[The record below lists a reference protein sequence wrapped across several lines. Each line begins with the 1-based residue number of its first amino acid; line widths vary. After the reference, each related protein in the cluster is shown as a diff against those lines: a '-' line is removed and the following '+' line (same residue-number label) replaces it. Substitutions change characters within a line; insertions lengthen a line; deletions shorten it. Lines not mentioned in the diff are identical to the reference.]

1 MTKVFSHMD
10 RRLERVVINPRDR
23 SAMTAT
29 SGAKAA
35 KKSINRRTP
44 VFARRF
50 HLASLAL

>member
-10 RRLERVVINPRDR
+10 RRDR

-29 SGAKAA
+29 SGAKADSTRK

-44 VFARRF
+44 VSARPF
-50 HLASLAL
+50 HLASLALIPQQD